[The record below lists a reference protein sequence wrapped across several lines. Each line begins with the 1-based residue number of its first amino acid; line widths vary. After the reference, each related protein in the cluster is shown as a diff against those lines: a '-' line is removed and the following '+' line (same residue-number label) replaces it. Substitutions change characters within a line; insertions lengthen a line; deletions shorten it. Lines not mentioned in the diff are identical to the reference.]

1 MLKDYSKPSISV
13 GNLTGVDKNKSIERV
28 KTYIISHVSDFIT
41 EVKKEKIYN
50 EVGLNSKFVIV
61 MNNFNSSEMF
71 YFHHENPEDHTSG
84 QSARIDIG
92 VYARGCMESAFFAF
106 EAKRLDSKKVNKGKR
121 KKEYVVNDNGGGI
134 ERFKNNTH
142 GVGLSFAGMIGYIQ
156 TDDYDIWQ
164 ERINQ
169 YIDEEID
176 SSSIKEVE
184 WNEDDKLL
192 NDKKLKDYA
201 TYNSKHIRKDKTE
214 INLFHLWI
222 NLII

>member
-1 MLKDYSKPSISV
+1 MLKDDSKSNISN
-13 GNLTGVDKNKSIERV
+13 GFLTGFNKSKSIERV
-28 KTYIISHVSDFIT
+28 KIYIISHVSDFIT
-41 EVKKEKIYN
+41 EVKKEKIDN

-106 EAKRLDSKKVNKGKR
+106 EAKRLDSKAVNKR
-121 KKEYVVNDNGGGI
+121 KKEYVVNDNSGGI
-134 ERFKNNTH
+134 ERFKNNKH

-156 TDDYDIWQ
+156 TDDYDIWE

-192 NDKKLKDYA
+192 KDKNLKDCS

-222 NLII
+222 NLFI